1 MQSKSHWEKVYTTK
15 SSTAVSWYQPHATL
29 SLDLIRQIGAAPAA
43 AIIDVGGVTSM
54 ISARGPTPARCR
66 RWPGSVSRR
75 WRNGSSYPDWR
86 CGAGASG
93 IRFAWRRAR
102 SRRLATKARGF
113 DDGQQAC
120 VTECSSRHGTALG
133 AMEESVATDWREIE
147 TKTATSRN

>member
-86 CGAGASG
+86 CGACVSG
-93 IRFAWRRAR
+93 IRYAWNRAR
-102 SRRLATKARGF
+102 GGRAATKARGF
-113 DDGQQAC
+113 NDG
-120 VTECSSRHGTALG
+120 
-133 AMEESVATDWREIE
+133 
-147 TKTATSRN
+147 